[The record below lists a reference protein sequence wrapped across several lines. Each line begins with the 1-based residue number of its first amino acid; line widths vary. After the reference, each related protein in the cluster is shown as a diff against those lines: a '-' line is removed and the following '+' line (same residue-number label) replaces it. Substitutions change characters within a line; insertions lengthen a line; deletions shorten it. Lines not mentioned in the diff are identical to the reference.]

1 MGGGN
6 EPVHRWEF
14 DLWREG
20 WERRIRELER
30 LHDGHEE
37 GHEQHGRPERGV
49 PARAGER
56 RRWSVPEIVVA
67 AITAAGVVAAAAITA
82 LGK

>member
-1 MGGGN
+1 
-6 EPVHRWEF
+6 VHRWEF

-20 WERRIRELER
+20 WEHRIRELER

-37 GHEQHGRPERGV
+37 GHDERHEQSEHGSV
-49 PARAGER
+49 SRAGER

-67 AITAAGVVAAAAITA
+67 SITAAGVIAAAAITA